1 MTPGL
6 QDRPDVSVFSEIG
19 IIEHLT
25 RHAVI
30 AHLPQG
36 MTYAHFEL
44 LQCFTRLGDGQTP
57 AELADLMMMSK
68 PAITN
73 ALQKMQALG
82 FVFVLADVKDRRK
95 KRVRLTRTGADA
107 YLQVL
112 KDMQSKMD
120 ALREGFTDN
129 EFCQALPFL
138 RSLRTFLEEVS
149 EPGEPKAA
157 SRR

>member
-1 MTPGL
+1 MATGL
-6 QDRPDVSVFSEIG
+6 QDRPDVLVFSEIG
-19 IIEHLT
+19 IIEHLA

-30 AHLPQG
+30 AHLPPG
-36 MTYAHFEL
+36 ATYTQFEL

-82 FVFVLADVKDRRK
+82 FVIVLSDVKDRRK
-95 KRVRLTRTGADA
+95 KRVRLTKAGADA

-112 KDMQSKMD
+112 KDLQWKMD

-138 RSLRTFLEEVS
+138 RSLRTFLEDVS
-149 EPGEPKAA
+149 EPGEPAVA
-157 SRR
+157 SRL